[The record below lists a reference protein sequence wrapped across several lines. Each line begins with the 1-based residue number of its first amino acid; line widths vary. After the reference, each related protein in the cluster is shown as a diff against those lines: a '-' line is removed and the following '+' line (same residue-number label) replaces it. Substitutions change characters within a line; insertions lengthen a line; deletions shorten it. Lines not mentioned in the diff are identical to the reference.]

1 MLAKF
6 LFHTEDFEKTLRRR
20 RLFAVGMLVVG
31 VIGLVC
37 FLLFVRDNP
46 SLPEF
51 AQGFYMGAASG
62 ISLGAVILLLR
73 ATYLLRHPEAMKKAR
88 IKETDEREKQLVGD
102 SFRLAGI
109 ITFFTAAASLFV
121 VLPFSFPAFYALLG
135 VMGFYA
141 VTFLALSLILPK
153 TR

>member
-6 LFHTEDFEKTLRRR
+6 LFHTDDFEKTLRRR
-20 RLFAVGMLVVG
+20 RLFAFGLLVVG

-46 SLPEF
+46 ALPEF
-51 AQGFYMGAASG
+51 AQGFYVGAASG
-62 ISLGAVILLLR
+62 ISLGAVILLFR

-88 IKETDEREKQLVGD
+88 IKESDEREKQLVND

-109 ITFFTAAASLFV
+109 ITFFTVAAALFV
-121 VLPFSFPAFYALLG
+121 VLPFSFPAFFALLA
-135 VMGFYA
+135 VMTFYA

>member
-6 LFHTEDFEKTLRRR
+6 LFQTDDFEKTLRRR
-20 RLFAVGMLVVG
+20 RLFAFGMLVVG
-31 VIGLVC
+31 IIGLVC
-37 FLLFVRDNP
+37 FLLFVQGNA
-46 SLPEF
+46 SIPEF

-62 ISLGAVILLLR
+62 ISLGAVVLLVR

-88 IKETDEREKQLVGD
+88 IKESDEREKQLVND

-109 ITFFTAAASLFV
+109 ITFFTAAAALFV
-121 VLPFSFPAFYALLG
+121 ALPFSFPAFFALLA
-135 VMGFYA
+135 VMAFYA

-153 TR
+153 IR